1 MTHHFGKALA
11 AAALALAGFSANAA
25 SVAYTGNLGDAS
37 NPYLHDRFLDAPVFT
52 DPDHPGDN
60 SYVVSNN
67 VALYQLILTQAGTLT
82 ITSDSLAN
90 GGIDSLVSLWF
101 GSTTSA
107 TLVGEGVDDFTW
119 TLPGTAAGSYWV
131 SIGTWNNDSY
141 ADNPGGS
148 TLVDGFDGLGQPDL
162 IGNGNYDV
170 VVSLDT
176 GTPPPP
182 PVPEPSE
189 AALLMLGLAA
199 IGTRA
204 WRARR
209 AG

>member
-1 MTHHFGKALA
+1 MTRHFGKALVA
-11 AAALALAGFSANAA
+11 IALALAGFSASAA

-37 NPYLHDRFLDAPVFT
+37 NPYLYDRFLGTPVFT

-67 VALYQLILTQAGTLT
+67 VALYQLTLTQGGTLT
-82 ITSDSLAN
+82 ITSDSLAS

-101 GSTTSA
+101 GSTMSA

-119 TLPGTAAGSYWV
+119 TMPGTAAGSYWV
-131 SIGTWNNDSY
+131 SIGTWNNDSF
-141 ADNPGGS
+141 ADNPGDA
-148 TLVDGFDGLGQPDL
+148 TLGDGFDGLGQPDL
-162 IGNGNYDV
+162 LGNGNYDV

-176 GTPPPP
+176 GVTPPPP
-182 PVPEPSE
+182 IPEPSQP
-189 AALLMLGLAA
+189 ALLVLGLAA
-199 IGTRA
+199 LATRA
-204 WRARR
+204 LRARR